1 MDGTVVE
8 EKIIHAAGAATDQIF
23 HRQTIVDMIREA
35 GRIPMERDT
44 LYETPQLV

>member
-1 MDGTVVE
+1 VVE
-8 EKIIHAAGAATDQIF
+8 EKIIHAAGACTDQIF

-35 GRIPMERDT
+35 GRTPMERDT